1 MTEFI
6 STGGSLAI
14 IVIAVTLILQA
25 LKPFLKKDK
34 IGSPDNFNEILT
46 QHDHTKMLN
55 EISRMVTIQ
64 NTHLERIAEAQETM
78 AKETSKINDAVSR
91 LPQKIAESLRR
102 GNGHA

>member
-6 STGGSLAI
+6 QTGGSLAI
-14 IVIAVTLILQA
+14 IVIAITLILQA
-25 LKPFLKKDK
+25 LKPFIKKDK
-34 IGSPDNFNEILT
+34 QGPDTFNDILT

-55 EISRMVTIQ
+55 EINRMVTVQ
-64 NTHLERIAEAQETM
+64 NSHLQRIAEAQEMM

>member
-25 LKPFLKKDK
+25 IKPFVKKDK
-34 IGSPDNFNEILT
+34 TNGSDTFNEILT
-46 QHDHTKMLN
+46 QYDHSKMLN
-55 EISRMVTIQ
+55 EINRMVTVQ
-64 NTHLERIAEAQETM
+64 NNHLERIAEAQETM
-78 AKETSKINDAVSR
+78 VKETSRINEAIGQ
-91 LPQKIAESLRR
+91 LPRKIADSMRR